1 MIQLRLKLKK
11 LTKHCFVFDGKHSRG
26 FNISEKR
33 VAGLGTDEVAPLLPG
48 GEKDLRFSA
57 VPQGRGL
64 RHGGRS
70 RGRFHGDL
78 RKRGGDSMRRRH
90 TLGEKKTIAPTKSDQ
105 FSPLGDRQMLP

>member
-1 MIQLRLKLKK
+1 MIQLRLKLNP
-11 LTKHCFVFDGKHSRG
+11 

-33 VAGLGTDEVAPLLPG
+33 VAGVGTDEVAPRLPG

-78 RKRGGDSMRRRH
+78 RKRGGDSVRRRH
-90 TLGEKKTIAPTKSDQ
+90 TLGKKTIAPTKSN
-105 FSPLGDRQMLP
+105 